1 MPQRAFRYPDK
12 KCTVLALQLFEF
24 EALKVA
30 GPGSSRR
37 KLTDVMWTVSGV
49 KEALR
54 FNDEEERVFY
64 RLLRHMIKN
73 NQLMQIP
80 GAVNKEDAYIS
91 RTAETLR
98 IIGHTYEYWNRGRP
112 GVDAVRWEILPK
124 VIPVRNIAP
133 DDFIQQVIDAV
144 SEASANDESSTKL
157 GEAIRETV
165 SGIVSYF
172 QDSEGIDY
180 PKFSNFQ
187 LNATIHG
194 LCDALGYG
202 KSGSVLV
209 AGVGSGKTLAFM
221 LPPLIM
227 VKHDMKIGKKGAHLF
242 LYPRKAL
249 SLDQFSKSLV
259 PFAVAAGIPTD
270 YVHSEMGKYYREHY
284 PSVYRGIERA
294 HSIDP
299 PRLIIS
305 SLETLKNRLSHP
317 KIVNSLL
324 PRLKTVTLD
333 EIHLH
338 SGVQGAQVAML
349 MRRLRALSSQ
359 QAKFIGASATIAK
372 PEEHLSR
379 LMGID
384 SSELNLIT
392 PDANEMETDGVVH
405 HSFIR
410 PSGVVSQAGT
420 LVNATSLM
428 IHHRR
433 DNLSERPGPEG
444 SKLAPKALC
453 FADNLEILGA
463 WNDDLRENERTDE
476 YEVGRQRR
484 RQHPLSDQVEK
495 WERDQREIPYASRF
509 QKPLERRIE
518 SEGGVDP
525 ETEGVALLP
534 VFPEWRGKNV
544 CGRCKDG
551 ERFEIGHAD
560 IDVMEELSKLV
571 HRAPHKAGDAFKPF
585 RIRNSE
591 IFAVSTT
598 VGTMDMCPLMQA
610 GACTWFTQSPVGE
623 AKRIGSSRQEQPKY
637 DFADRATSWI
647 QSSKSEDASEAD
659 DLAGAV
665 FRAPVSRLNS
675 LPGADGDD
683 FVDVVMASPSL
694 EVGID
699 LPNVTESV
707 MTRAVRNIAS
717 YRQKAGRVGRESNS
731 EALNITLAT
740 DSANDLHYYRQP
752 RKLIDRG
759 RLEPVPLKERN
770 EAVAYSTGY
779 LAVWDWIV
787 KHNGTPEALRA
798 SSKEKAHMLID
809 SAKTAIDDPMRR
821 TEIHSHLS
829 NVLGQERYPVG
840 TAWFD
845 TAIDQVRSELELLLR
860 PVSGFVFTPTLPS
873 SASLMSAIRHL
884 RGDGQHPNQATPERG
899 LDEAMEELSDA
910 KDALNGRRSNLGP
923 LSDTDA
929 DLLGRIDEML
939 SDSSP
944 TPDDLMDLAD
954 DINRARRKPENDG
967 IKRDLRRFAS
977 GLEDYSEFVE
987 KLDSVGVDIQV
998 FKAIEQYM
1006 ALMENNEISWKSYYF
1021 SATLRSLDVFKALR
1035 QNRWFVSPDALYI
1048 HPHMR
1053 MVKLVDKSSAGT
1065 NNHRRLREDQS
1076 LVPVHEALH
1085 SYLPGMWTRRLPQA
1099 TFKILAEETTPLGDT
1114 GLLSNIDSLERA
1126 GFKYETVAKSLPPP
1140 PGHRGDL
1147 SVLMP
1152 LEIPVKPRS
1161 DRKLVTAAKLGPEIL
1176 DYDEGMPTGRDT
1188 KRQRMPRSFT
1198 QRWLHVGSLSGQDIH
1213 AYAKH
1218 QQHQRL
1224 VQTTPS
1230 GDVVAEISA
1239 EDLVHPFAN
1248 AAFSSVQWVE
1258 DATVTEYVYA
1268 LNRTN
1273 SMGGSELVYRN
1284 TRGAGRAFGQ
1294 RINTEGIRFTLKP
1307 EAIQNIQT
1315 TIIRSMKGGN
1325 NAWSPSL
1332 IQAFRSFLK
1341 VEALNDDQPVS
1352 NFTLDDVV
1360 GVLMALWNERGQPP
1374 LTPNVL
1380 GELTES
1386 LLNEPNRFEAFVESR
1401 VDAKL
1406 RTPPEEDPSWSDQDE
1421 EERQG
1426 RKLAMMRTVRTQL
1439 ATFSA
1444 RSSQF
1449 ETYLGL
1455 WIHRTVLMSFGVACV
1470 GAMQRLSGGDSNEI
1484 GYGLTD
1490 ESWNGNDTTL
1500 LLFDRAECG
1509 NGNVSVAKEFMHIPN
1524 IIRTAQG
1531 SRGGFL
1537 PTLDFLSTLE
1547 EVLLPCAQFHCDVMG
1562 LEYQRTGGEDS
1573 VLHRSLVDLKEFG
1586 REIHRVGSDVWSTLG
1601 VHGPEDGWKL
1611 PLLNTMRKELAA
1623 LHEIEQDDVVRST
1636 KVCWNGCPEC
1646 IERIDVVQGGFTGMD
1661 FLDKAVM
1668 DEWFRSTRT
1677 HAEEYTDLVP
1687 DGFLKGPSG
1696 LRLGDLHSLVLEQ
1709 PLPESRV
1716 RSLMLPW
1723 NIGVDVDR
1731 SNFSDGVKM
1740 ILRES
1745 DIVGMM
1751 QSQANQGVA
1760 IGMPSSAFKRLLWF
1774 DLLMT
1779 AYLDMRGAFETDEE
1793 KRIQLAYYDARD
1805 ITFDDIGLA
1814 PQLLESLMMQARK
1827 DGISSINRFSDVLLW
1842 LAKRGF
1848 SIQLCVDRRVRL
1860 KPQNQPVRDFLS
1872 KLQEKDASGN
1882 IQLSERNVRDNQDWQ
1897 RSMHKKTV
1905 ITPCFVLGGTAN
1917 MTRSGSLNEED
1928 VVHIMH
1934 GTAQFD
1940 SMRSSVADTL
1950 AQSSIINDVQVN

>member
-1 MPQRAFRYPDK
+1 MSQRAFRYPDK
-12 KCTVLALQLFEF
+12 MCTSLALQLFEF
-24 EALKVA
+24 EASKVA

-37 KLTDVMWTVSGV
+37 KLTDVMWTVSEV
-49 KEALR
+49 KDAIR
-54 FNDEEERVFY
+54 FNDEEERAFN
-64 RLLRHMIKN
+64 RLLRHLLKE
-73 NQLMQIP
+73 NQLMRIP
-80 GAVNKEDAYIS
+80 GAVSREDSYIT

-112 GVDAVRWEILPK
+112 GVDAVRWEIVPK
-124 VIPVRNIAP
+124 VIPVRNIEP
-133 DDFIQQVIDAV
+133 EDFIRHVIQGV
-144 SEASANDESSTKL
+144 SKASARDESETKL
-157 GEAIRETV
+157 GEAIQETV
-165 SGIVSYF
+165 SGIVSHF
-172 QDSEGIDY
+172 RDNEKMPN
-180 PKFSNFQ
+180 PKFSKFQ
-187 LNATIHG
+187 LDATVHG
-194 LCDALGYG
+194 ICDAFGYG

-221 LPPLIM
+221 LPPLIL

-259 PFAVAAGIPTD
+259 PFAVAAGVPTE
-270 YVHSEMGKYYREHY
+270 YVHSEMGMYYREHY
-284 PSVYRGIERA
+284 SSVYRGIEQA
-294 HSIDP
+294 HSTDP

-349 MRRLRALSSQ
+349 MRRLRTLSSHQ
-359 QAKFIGASATIAK
+359 TKFIGASATIAK
-372 PEEHLSR
+372 PEEHFSR

-384 SSELNLIT
+384 STELNLIT
-392 PDANEMETDGVVH
+392 PEADEMEMDGVVH

-433 DNLSERPGPEG
+433 DDLSDRPGPEG
-444 SKLAPKALC
+444 SKHAPKTLC

-484 RQHPLSDQVEK
+484 RQHPDSNHISG
-495 WERDQREIPYASRF
+495 WSRDQREIPYASRF

-518 SEGGVDP
+518 AQGGVDP
-525 ETEGVALLP
+525 ETEGAALLP
-534 VFPEWRGKNV
+534 VFQEWRGKNV

-551 ERFEIGHAD
+551 ERFELGHAD

-571 HRAPHKAGDAFKPF
+571 HRAPHKADDAFKPF

-591 IFAVSTT
+591 IFSISTT
-598 VGTMDMCPLMQA
+598 VGTMDMCPFMQA
-610 GACTWFTQSPVGE
+610 GACTWFTKSPVGE
-623 AKRIGSSRQEQPKY
+623 AKRIGNSRQEQPKY

-665 FRAPVSRLNS
+665 FRAPASQLNS
-675 LPGADGDD
+675 LPRADGDD

-717 YRQKAGRVGRESNS
+717 YRQKAGRIGRESNS

-770 EAVAYSTGY
+770 EAVAHSTGY

-787 KHNGTPEALRA
+787 KHNETPEGLRA
-798 SSKEKAHMLID
+798 STKEKAHMLLD
-809 SAKTAIDDPMRR
+809 SAKTSIDDYMRR
-821 TEIHSHLS
+821 TEIHTHLS

-840 TAWFD
+840 TEWFD
-845 TAIDQVRSELELLLR
+845 TAIDQVRNELELLLR
-860 PVSGFVFTPTLPS
+860 PVSGFVFTPVLPS
-873 SASLMSAIRHL
+873 GTSLISAIRHL
-884 RGDGQHPNQATPERG
+884 RGDGQHPNQASPERG
-899 LDEAMEELSDA
+899 LDEAIEELDDA
-910 KDALNGRRSNLGP
+910 KNRLNERRRNLGP

-929 DLLGRIDEML
+929 NLLERIDEML
-939 SDSSP
+939 SESSP
-944 TPDDLMDLAD
+944 TPDDLLDLAD
-954 DINRARRKPENDG
+954 DVNRARRKPENEG
-967 IKRDLRRFAS
+967 IRGDLRRFGS
-977 GLEDYSEFVE
+977 GVEDYSESVE
-987 KLDSVGVDIQV
+987 KLNSIGVDIQV
-998 FKAIEQYM
+998 FKAVEQYM

-1021 SATLRSLDVFKALR
+1021 SAILRTLDVFKELR

-1053 MVKLVDKSSAGT
+1053 MVKLVDKSSGGS

-1099 TFKILAEETTPLGDT
+1099 TFKVLAEVTTTLSPT

-1140 PGHRGDL
+1140 PGQQGDI

-1152 LEIPVKPRS
+1152 LEIPVRPRA

-1176 DYDEGMPTGRDT
+1176 DFDEGSPTGRDT

-1198 QRWLHVGSLSGQDIH
+1198 QRWLHIGSLVGRDIH

-1218 QQHQRL
+1218 QQNQRL
-1224 VQTTPS
+1224 VQTTSS
-1230 GDVVAEISA
+1230 GDIVSEITAS
-1239 EDLVHPFAN
+1239 ELEHPFAN

-1258 DATVTEYVYA
+1258 DATVTEYVFA

-1273 SMGGSELVYRN
+1273 STGGSELVYRN
-1284 TRGAGRAFGQ
+1284 ARGAGRAFGQ
-1294 RINTEGIRFTLKP
+1294 RINTEGIRFTLKQ
-1307 EAIQNIQT
+1307 EAIQDIQA
-1315 TIIRSMKGGN
+1315 TIIRSMKEGN

-1332 IQAFRSFLK
+1332 IRAFRSFLK
-1341 VEALNDDQPVS
+1341 VEALDDDQPVS
-1352 NFTLDDVV
+1352 NFVLDDVV
-1360 GVLMALWNERGQPP
+1360 GVLMALWNERGQHP
-1374 LTPNVL
+1374 LSPDLL
-1380 GELTES
+1380 GELTEA
-1386 LLNEPNRFEAFVESR
+1386 LLNEPGRFDEFVELR

-1406 RTPPEEDPSWSDQDE
+1406 RTPPEGDPSWSDQDE

-1426 RKLAMMRTVRTQL
+1426 RKASMLRTVRAQL
-1439 ATFSA
+1439 GIFSA
-1444 RSSQF
+1444 RGSRF
-1449 ETYLGL
+1449 ETYLEL
-1455 WIHRTVLMSFGVACV
+1455 WLHRTVLMSFGVACV

-1490 ESWNGNDTTL
+1490 VSWNGNDTTIL
-1500 LLFDRAECG
+1500 VFDRAECG

-1562 LEYQRTGGEDS
+1562 MEYQRTGGEDS
-1573 VLHRSLVDLKEFG
+1573 VLHKSLVDLKEFG
-1586 REIHRVGSDVWSTLG
+1586 REIYRIGSNVWSTLG

-1611 PLLNTMRKELAA
+1611 PLLNAMRKELA
-1623 LHEIEQDDVVRST
+1623 LVHEIEQDDVVRST

-1668 DEWFRSTRT
+1668 DEWFRSTRN

-1687 DGFLKGPSG
+1687 DGFLTGSTG

-1709 PLPESRV
+1709 PSPESRV

-1731 SNFSDGVKM
+1731 SNFSEGVKM

-1779 AYLDMRGAFETDEE
+1779 AYLDMRGAFETSHE

-1872 KLQEKDASGN
+1872 KLQQKDASGN
-1882 IQLSERNVRDNQDWQ
+1882 IQLSERNVRDNEDWQ

-1905 ITPCFVLGGTAN
+1905 ITPCFVLKGTAN
-1917 MTRSGSLNEED
+1917 LTRSGSLNEED
-1928 VVHIMH
+1928 VDHIMR

-1940 SMRSSVADTL
+1940 SMQSSVADTL
-1950 AQSSIINDVQVN
+1950 AQSSNISDE